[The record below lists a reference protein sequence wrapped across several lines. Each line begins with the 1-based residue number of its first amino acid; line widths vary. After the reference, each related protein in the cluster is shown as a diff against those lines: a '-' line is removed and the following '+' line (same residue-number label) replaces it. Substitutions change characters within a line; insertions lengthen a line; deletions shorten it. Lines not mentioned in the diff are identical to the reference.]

1 MGQWILYEACKQAL
15 SWPEDSFVTV
25 NVSSVQFRNSGF
37 INVLEYVLANTG
49 LSPQRLHLEITENVV
64 MEDIEEVVKTIE
76 RIVQMGVELVID
88 DFGTGYSSLSY
99 LTRFPSSI
107 LKIDRSFV
115 ARMIED
121 KDSAALVD
129 AIIKMGHSLHMKI
142 IAEGVE
148 TDQQLAVLRG
158 QGCDLIQ
165 GYYFS
170 RPVPGAELL
179 DFINAAE
186 AVV

>member
-1 MGQWILYEACKQAL
+1 
-15 SWPEDSFVTV
+15 
-25 NVSSVQFRNSGF
+25 
-37 INVLEYVLANTG
+37 
-49 LSPQRLHLEITENVV
+49 
-64 MEDIEEVVKTIE
+64 
-76 RIVQMGVELVID
+76 
-88 DFGTGYSSLSY
+88 
-99 LTRFPSSI
+99 
-107 LKIDRSFV
+107 
-115 ARMIED
+115 MIED

-170 RPVPGAELL
+170 RPVVGAELL
-179 DFINAAE
+179 DFINTTE
-186 AVV
+186 VVV